1 VASTLFVSDLHLSP
15 ARPALTRAFGD
26 FLRART
32 DCRALYILGDLFDL
46 WVGDDDDAPL
56 ARDVMALLRSFA
68 GAGPALHLLRGNRDF
83 LLGDRF
89 CAAVGATLLPDE
101 TVIEVA
107 GAPTLLLHGDTLCTA
122 DTRYQQFRRSV
133 REPAWQ
139 AEFLALPLPARR
151 ERAAGLRQMS
161 LEQTAVKPEAIMDV
175 TGSAVREALQRHG
188 VRRMIHGHTHR
199 PARHEADG
207 AVRWVLGD
215 WGPRAWYIEA
225 TEDALNLLNYDIIQ

>member
-26 FLRART
+26 FLRARA

-56 ARDVMALLRSFA
+56 AREVTALLRGFA

-89 CAAVGATLLPDE
+89 CDAAGATLLPDE
-101 TVIEVA
+101 TVIDVA
-107 GAPTLLLHGDTLCTA
+107 GAPTLLLHGDSLCTA
-122 DTRYQQFRRSV
+122 DTRYQQFRRTV

-139 AEFLALPLPARR
+139 AEFLALPLPGRR

-161 LEQTAVKPEAIMDV
+161 LEETAAKPEPIMDV
-175 TGSAVREALQRHG
+175 TGAAVREAFERHG

-199 PARHEADG
+199 PARHDADG
-207 AVRWVLGD
+207 SVRWVLGD
-215 WGPRAWYIEA
+215 WGPRAWCLEA